1 MLWEILEKG
10 LLTISLDIQKVC
22 GFVVCGPNC
31 KDVNNDKV
39 VVSLL
44 VLLAPEKYIG
54 APFKLCEYRQE
65 LQVDNPHLFDT
76 LGNFVQCDWRSQQD
90 FREIPS
96 NLCYPGCMMIPSSIL
111 FEPARVWKV
120 VPSGTA
126 ALVIHLTLK
135 DKEESALKFVDKF
148 HTEEKCSLTDFVE
161 KALEAETEAIY
172 IKMTTYATGARWN
185 EAHRLKGVAYNF
197 LCLSDQSKVK
207 VKTWTKAYPAFGKFV
222 LSSKSS
228 VIVLMND
235 MGCQLTQSKP
245 KTHSEF
251 CLEYLSMMEETI
263 NVQKLLRLVHGD
275 IHQGN
280 FVYEEAA
287 PAGLCKLRLIDWD
300 EASNRRPM
308 KRNVVT
314 KVQKE
319 RFPDNLLKDAEAYTN
334 TQLFLLFRD
343 ISKEL
348 YNMNVH
354 MDDTGIVKCSNEQC
368 ADGKKSSVTQTT
380 AGEAKQRYESLKAFL
395 TKKQK
400 EAMSS

>member
-1 MLWEILEKG
+1 MHHNLPTIKSSVAQRRMVAIHVRWILR
-10 LLTISLDIQKVC
+10 
-22 GFVVCGPNC
+22 
-31 KDVNNDKV
+31 V
-39 VVSLL
+39 VVLL
-44 VLLAPEKYIG
+44 VLL
-54 APFKLCEYRQE
+54 
-65 LQVDNPHLFDT
+65 VNP
-76 LGNFVQCDWRSQQD
+76 
-90 FREIPS
+90 I
-96 NLCYPGCMMIPSSIL
+96 
-111 FEPARVWKV
+111 
-120 VPSGTA
+120 TA
-126 ALVIHLTLK
+126 TATATSPTAV
-135 DKEESALKFVDKF
+135 
-148 HTEEKCSLTDFVE
+148 TE
-161 KALEAETEAIY
+161 
-172 IKMTTYATGARWN
+172 
-185 EAHRLKGVAYNF
+185 
-197 LCLSDQSKVK
+197 SKVK